1 MLSATEKNDDELW
14 HQRVWQ
20 RRGRKAPEKDL
31 FRRSPYQQMRGY
43 AVVAG
48 IRVTLLLAQL

>member
-1 MLSATEKNDDELW
+1 MLFATERNDDELW

-31 FRRSPYQQMRGY
+31 FRRSPYQQMNGY

-48 IRVTLLLAQL
+48 ICVTLLFAQL